1 MNLLLS
7 LNKKFF
13 EINPNEI
20 ISMIN
25 ELDDKKIIKGMEM
38 CIGSFSIEEQDYI
51 TALSKLCSQNNYYF
65 QLHGNSNY
73 DIKTQK
79 KAMDF
84 INEISKIVGY
94 KINVVLHPVEDNI
107 LDKHLIDSN
116 LYFSQV
122 LNYIYENNYNIN
134 ISIENL
140 NSTTHHLRLSK
151 ELILSVL
158 SNNEELNFTY
168 DIGHE
173 IVEYGKIIDLDEV
186 LIKRMNNIHIHT
198 FKNTFDHLP
207 IEENDENKLK
217 WLKGLE
223 YLKYLKYNGNIVLEY
238 DIYEVKGNGI
248 NEKVQ
253 NYIRSAY
260 FISQYI

>member
-7 LNKKFF
+7 LNQKFF

-25 ELDDKKIIKGMEM
+25 KLDDKKIIKGMEM
-38 CIGSFSIEEQDYI
+38 CITDFSLFEKNYI
-51 TALSKLCSQNNYYF
+51 LRLSNLCKQNNYYL
-65 QLHGNSNY
+65 QIHGNSIF
-73 DIKTQK
+73 DIEKQQK
-79 KAMDF
+79 IMDF
-84 INEISKIVGY
+84 INEISTIMNY
-94 KINVVLHPVEDNI
+94 KINVVLHPIEEDDKNNSNSNI
-107 LDKHLIDSN
+107 
-116 LYFSQV
+116 YFSSI

-151 ELILSVL
+151 ELILTIL
-158 SNNEELNFTY
+158 YNNEDLHFTY

-173 IVEYGKIIDLDEV
+173 IVEYGKITDLDEV